1 MVMCGAQFW
10 PTSARRP
17 RRRALVKIAH
27 DTLFVEGIDVKIVN
41 A

>member
-1 MVMCGAQFW
+1 MVMCGARFW

-17 RRRALVKIAH
+17 RRRAFVKIAP
-27 DTLFVEGIDVKIVN
+27 DALFAEGIDVKI